1 VRRFADKLDKL
12 KFFVKIWE
20 SLSAS
25 FPASL
30 TLQAA
35 RIQAELLVATKY
47 FNLSL
52 ELTCRIF
59 QYFHDLRTVIV
70 VIRALRVKQ

>member
-35 RIQAELLVATKY
+35 RIQAE
-47 FNLSL
+47 
-52 ELTCRIF
+52 
-59 QYFHDLRTVIV
+59 
-70 VIRALRVKQ
+70 